1 MAGEGVVDQHFR
13 APLLGGLDDL
23 RAAVD
28 FINTHDNIRGGCDG
42 LGILSGHAGHQEN
55 IITLHLGL
63 DLGEGGSRSLNGLH
77 HDDGLDL
84 RISRKGQDLADG
96 GFHFGGKL
104 VRIGIGYNDAG
115 ILFLQFF
122 RGAVFFLARSGGAS
136 DDGDLIGL
144 LGSHRRDHHGQGENH
159 REQQDKGLLHA
170 WFSPFNH
177 SAGYSNAVNRP
188 MRVFYMNL
196 HSCQYDIACFDP

>member
-84 RISRKGQDLADG
+84 RISREGQNLADG
-96 GFHFGGKL
+96 GFYFGGKL
-104 VRIGIGYNDAG
+104 VRIGIGHDDIG
-115 ILFLQFF
+115 ILFLKLL
-122 RGAVFFLARSGGAS
+122 RGAVFFLALGGGAC

-170 WFSPFNH
+170 WFSPFYH
-177 SAGYSNAVNRP
+177 SAGYLNAVPRP
-188 MRVFYMNL
+188 IEVFYMNL
-196 HSCQYDIACFDP
+196 HPCQYRYCMF